1 MSRRLKRMVD
11 RTLVYYVIIGILN
24 FIVCTAI
31 MFLLFNF
38 CGVGER
44 IAPLFNYGLGSLIW
58 YLACRFVIFRGKQ
71 NTWQQIVRFLAEV
84 VACYLICYYLVAP
97 LLSKALLR
105 YERVRRLFSFGG
117 SRETMIR
124 GNCELTIGT
133 LAYAVLNY
141 FGQRY
146 FVFSG
151 RYEFHRKRRLAAAED
166 PHGDMAEAEEE

>member
-1 MSRRLKRMVD
+1 MNRRLKRMVD

-24 FIVCTAI
+24 FIVCTAL
-31 MFLLFNF
+31 MFLLFND
-38 CGVGER
+38 CGVSER

-58 YLACRFVIFRGKQ
+58 YLACRFIIFRGKQ
-71 NTWQQIVRFLAEV
+71 STWQQLVRFLVEV
-84 VACYLICYYLVAP
+84 IICYVICYYLVAP

-105 YERVRRLFSFGG
+105 HERVRWLFSFGG
-117 SRETMIR
+117 DSDVMIR

-133 LAYAVLNY
+133 LAYAILNY

-151 RYEFHRKRRLAAAED
+151 RYEFHRKRRMAAKD
-166 PHGDMAEAEEE
+166 PIGETGEAEED